1 MLRQLPEKYPG
12 KVRVVFKN
20 FPLSRHKYAK
30 KAALAALAARK
41 QGKHIEFHDTLF
53 KNYKRLND
61 TKIMDIAKELN
72 LDIEQLQKDMEDP
85 AIKRLMFSDIMDG
98 RKAGVQSVPSMFIN
112 GKYLKIRSNQ
122 ELYQMIEEELKNIDQ
137 P

>member
-1 MLRQLPEKYPG
+1 LPEKYPG

-20 FPLSRHKYAK
+20 FPLSRHKYAQ
-30 KAALAALAARK
+30 KAASAALAARK
-41 QGKHIEFHDTLF
+41 QGKYIAFHDALF
-53 KNYKRLND
+53 QNYKILND
-61 TKIMDIAKELN
+61 TKIMDIAKELK

-85 AIKRLMFSDIMDG
+85 AIKKLMFSDIMDG
-98 RKAGVQSVPSMFIN
+98 RKADVQSVPSMFLN
-112 GKYLKIRSNQ
+112 GKYLQIQSTQ